1 MEMSTMDTPI
11 RKFIDSSCP
20 NMTYDITAVN
30 MVAMV
35 LEYFLRIVSANL

>member
-1 MEMSTMDTPI
+1 MDTPM
-11 RKFIDSSCP
+11 RKLMESSCP
-20 NMTYDITAVN
+20 NMTYDMTAVK